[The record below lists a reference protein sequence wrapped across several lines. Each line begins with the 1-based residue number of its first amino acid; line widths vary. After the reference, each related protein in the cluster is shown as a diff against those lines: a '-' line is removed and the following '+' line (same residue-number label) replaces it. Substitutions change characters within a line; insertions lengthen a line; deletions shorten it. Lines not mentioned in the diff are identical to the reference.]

1 MLTRPTAGP
10 VTTPS
15 AIVHAAPVEWSRLQ
29 HDRLDHP
36 DGYDCHTAT
45 GVACPIGLGVGADDR
60 LAKRIAGLLV
70 QRARV
75 EALRQAGAVDE
86 VVTAA
91 LLDELDVRIALL
103 GERLAGA

>member
-1 MLTRPTAGP
+1 MNAPTSEP
-10 VTTPS
+10 V
-15 AIVHAAPVEWSRLQ
+15 ARN
-29 HDRLDHP
+29 
-36 DGYDCHTAT
+36 
-45 GVACPIGLGVGADDR
+45 AD
-60 LAKRIAGLLV
+60 RIAERISGLLV
-70 QRARV
+70 QRARI